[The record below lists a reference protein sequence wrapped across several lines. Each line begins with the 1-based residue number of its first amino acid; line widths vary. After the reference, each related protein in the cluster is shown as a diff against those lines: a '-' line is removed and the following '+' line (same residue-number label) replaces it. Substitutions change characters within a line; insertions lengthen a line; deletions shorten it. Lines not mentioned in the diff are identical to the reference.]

1 MEKKPVGAGQKPAID
16 EKAKQELGKK
26 YMELQMLDSQI
37 KQIQA
42 QAQALEAQVIEVEK
56 ISQSLDELGN
66 VKVGTEMFA
75 PVAQGIFAKAELKE
89 NRELLV
95 SVGGAAAVEKPI
107 PDVKQ
112 MLAAQVSEIRKL
124 QQEMAKQ
131 LEKLAFEADRVE
143 HSLTHLLE
151 GTKCE
156 HH

>member
-1 MEKKPVGAGQKPAID
+1 MENPSKKQVQSPVID
-16 EKAKQELGKK
+16 DKKRQELSQK

-42 QAQALEAQVIEVEK
+42 QAQAFEAQVIEVEK

-66 VKVGTEMFA
+66 VKAGTEIFV

-89 NRELLV
+89 NKDLIV
-95 SVGGAAAVEKPI
+95 AVGGASAVSKPI
-107 PDVKQ
+107 SGVKE
-112 MLAAQVSEIRKL
+112 MLVNQIVEIRKF

-131 LEKLAFEADRVE
+131 LEKLAFEADKVE

-151 GTKCE
+151 GTTCE

>member
-1 MEKKPVGAGQKPAID
+1 MEKTNKAAQKPAMD
-16 EKAKQELGKK
+16 ESKKQELSQK

-42 QAQALEAQVIEVEK
+42 QAQAFEAQVIEVEK

-66 VKVGTEMFA
+66 VKPGTEIFV

-89 NRELLV
+89 SKDLIV
-95 SVGGAAAVEKPI
+95 AVGGASAVSKPI
-107 PDVKQ
+107 SGIKE
-112 MLAAQVSEIRKL
+112 MLTNQIAEIRKF

-131 LEKLAFEADRVE
+131 LEKLAFEADNVE

-151 GTKCE
+151 GTTCE